1 MQRTTRNLDEDQKE
15 GDDALIEPDKYNIVE
30 VCELLMAN
38 SPKAPEVAAV
48 SSNKQYFEYV
58 NMGAIKLVISF

>member
-1 MQRTTRNLDEDQKE
+1 M
-15 GDDALIEPDKYNIVE
+15 E